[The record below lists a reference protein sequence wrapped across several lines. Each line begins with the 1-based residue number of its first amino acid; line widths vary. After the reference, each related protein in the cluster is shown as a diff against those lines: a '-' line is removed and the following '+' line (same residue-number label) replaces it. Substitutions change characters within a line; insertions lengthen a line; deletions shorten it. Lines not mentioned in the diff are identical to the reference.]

1 MLEIKQMR
9 FTYKR
14 SKEDLF
20 KDFSIQFEKGKIYG
34 LLGKNGIGKSTLL
47 YLLSGL
53 LKPNEGTIVMD
64 DVSVFARLPKTLQ
77 NLYILPEEFDLP
89 AISLSEYIRRMSPFY
104 PDFNLAQM
112 ESYLTQF
119 EMGMDLKLK
128 ELSMGQKKKV
138 LICFALAT
146 NSTYLLMDEPTNGLD
161 IPGKSQFRK
170 IVSMAMHE
178 NRSLIISTHQ
188 INDIDNL
195 LDHFVMIDN
204 NGILLNQSVAAI
216 GDTLSFVELENG
228 ESTEGVLY
236 SLPSL
241 RGNSVLYA
249 NEGGNETQPN
259 LELLFNALLSNPTKI
274 TALFNT
280 TK

>member
-34 LLGKNGIGKSTLL
+34 LLGKNSIGKSTLL

-104 PDFNLAQM
+104 PDFNHAHM

>member
-195 LDHFVMIDN
+195 LDHFVVIDK
-204 NGILLNQSVAAI
+204 NGILLNQSITAI
-216 GDTLSFVELENG
+216 GETFSFVELENG
-228 ESTEGVLY
+228 ESTEGALY

>member
-1 MLEIKQMR
+1 MLKIKQMR

-259 LELLFNALLSNPTKI
+259 LELLFNALLSNPIKI

>member
-195 LDHFVMIDN
+195 LDHFVVIDK
-204 NGILLNQSVAAI
+204 NGILLNQSITAI
-216 GDTLSFVELENG
+216 CETFSFVELENG
-228 ESTEGVLY
+228 ESTEGALY

>member
-104 PDFNLAQM
+104 PDFNHAHM

>member
-195 LDHFVMIDN
+195 LDHFMVIDK
-204 NGILLNQSVAAI
+204 NGILLNQSIAAI

>member
-170 IVSMAMHE
+170 VVSMAMHE

-195 LDHFVMIDN
+195 LDHFMVIDK

>member
-53 LKPNEGTIVMD
+53 LKPVEGTIVMD

-89 AISLSEYIRRMSPFY
+89 AISLSAYMSRMSPFY
-104 PDFNLAQM
+104 PDFNVDQM

-170 IVSMAMHE
+170 IVSMAMNE

-195 LDHFVMIDN
+195 LDHFMMIDEK
-204 NGILLNQSVAAI
+204 GILLNQSIAAI
-216 GDTLSFVELENG
+216 GETLSFVELENG
-228 ESTEGVLY
+228 KSTEGALY
-236 SLPSL
+236 ISPSL

-259 LELLFNALLSNPTKI
+259 LELLFNALLNDPTKI
-274 TALFNT
+274 TVLFNT

>member
-228 ESTEGVLY
+228 ESTEGALY

>member
-195 LDHFVMIDN
+195 LDHFMVIDK

>member
-89 AISLSEYIRRMSPFY
+89 AISLCEYISRMSPFY
-104 PDFNLAQM
+104 PNFNLVQM

-195 LDHFVMIDN
+195 LDHFVMIDK

-228 ESTEGVLY
+228 ESTEGALY

>member
-195 LDHFVMIDN
+195 LDHFVVIDK

-216 GDTLSFVELENG
+216 GETFSFVELENG
-228 ESTEGVLY
+228 ESTEGALY

>member
-195 LDHFVMIDN
+195 LDHFVVIDK
-204 NGILLNQSVAAI
+204 NGILLNQSITAI
-216 GDTLSFVELENG
+216 GETFSFVELENG

>member
-170 IVSMAMHE
+170 VVSMAMHE

>member
-195 LDHFVMIDN
+195 LDHFVVIDN